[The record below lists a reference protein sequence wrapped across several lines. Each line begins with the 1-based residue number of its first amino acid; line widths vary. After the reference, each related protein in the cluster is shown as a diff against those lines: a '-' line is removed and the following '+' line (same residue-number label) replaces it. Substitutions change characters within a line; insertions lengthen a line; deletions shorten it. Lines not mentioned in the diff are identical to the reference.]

1 MTLQIHSPARLLW
14 IPSFIIVVIVI
25 AGVFSGEFNRTN
37 SLDDNWAQ
45 AQISC
50 CIISRFLLEAK
61 FSVPQKHGG
70 NYNIIHPFAALMMG
84 KTHACI
90 AWHWAQTCLNI
101 SYLDGLTDLF
111 FFFFFFFGFGCCCFA
126 DCDWVQMGAWYLPC
140 GHEWAFLII
149 WQFCSPQAFPS
160 NDVRICLASS
170 TLLPILFFS
179 AHSSNQSLNFCWAS
193 FVAKF
198 FGSQILFCKSSRKL
212 ED

>member
-37 SLDDNWAQ
+37 SLDDDWAQ
-45 AQISC
+45 AQRSC

-61 FSVPQKHGG
+61 FSEPQKHGG
-70 NYNIIHPFAALMMG
+70 NNNIIHPFAALMMG

-101 SYLDGLTDLF
+101 SYLDGLTKFLFLF
-111 FFFFFFFGFGCCCFA
+111 FFGCCCFA

-140 GHEWAFLII
+140 GYEWAFLII

-160 NDVRICLASS
+160 NDVRMPTIFNSAAHP
-170 TLLPILFFS
+170 LLLCTF
-179 AHSSNQSLNFCWAS
+179 
-193 FVAKF
+193 
-198 FGSQILFCKSSRKL
+198 
-212 ED
+212 